1 MTDMNKD
8 NFVEIDYSIEKI
20 AIVKINR
27 PESKNALNTEV
38 RKQLAQA
45 FSELSFNDDIHAIV
59 LTGVMKC
66 LQLVQI

>member
-1 MTDMNKD
+1 MIDMNKD

-45 FSELSFNDDIHAIV
+45 F
-59 LTGVMKC
+59 
-66 LQLVQI
+66 